1 MAVKWV
7 TVQVMTYKSNL
18 LISCVM
24 AFVVLGSCS
33 ESTSNNPAYPLE
45 VREAFISSCVLNAEN
60 SGVTLERAKD
70 YCDCTFEII
79 QKEHSLKDFLD
90 AEQAMLRGE
99 ASSINWQEVISRCT

>member
-1 MAVKWV
+1 MVKWV

-24 AFVVLGSCS
+24 ASVVLGSCS
-33 ESTSNNPAYPLE
+33 ESTSNNSVYPLG
-45 VREAFISSCVLNAEN
+45 VRETFISSCVLNAEK

-79 QKEHSLKDFLD
+79 QKEYSLKDFSA
-90 AEQAMLRGE
+90 AEQSMLRGE
-99 ASSINWQEVISRCT
+99 ASSINFQEISSRCI